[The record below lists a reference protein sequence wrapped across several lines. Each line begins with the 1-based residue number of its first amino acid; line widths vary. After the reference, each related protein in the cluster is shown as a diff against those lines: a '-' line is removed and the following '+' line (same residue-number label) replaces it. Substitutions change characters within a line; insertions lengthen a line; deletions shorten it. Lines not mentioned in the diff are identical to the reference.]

1 MLRARALEQALR
13 MLIDAAVQ
21 TACKIAEDG
30 DRRWHVVDLVCA
42 TNDAEKLLAVDPP
55 PSGASPQAET
65 SASEVAYE
73 HMLAQRGLDRETDTI
88 CVKCYGSGVRA
99 YGNTATW
106 RGGIGG
112 STITMDV
119 CDRCWGSGNDTKRWP
134 SHRLSPAPVS
144 PVEPT
149 TCPKCRSNTRAYRL
163 AVADVIDGRMA
174 GMTSCRDE
182 WHSRMPMVSPVEPE
196 PLQRP
201 KLASCQRCSNT
212 VVVGS
217 RCNNCDEPTV
227 EPEPPTKEQA

>member
-1 MLRARALEQALR
+1 METRARALEQALR
-13 MLIDAAVQ
+13 EL
-21 TACKIAEDG
+21 TAMVRGECPSLLNEDSGGNG
-30 DRRWHVVDLVCA
+30 DLSYQI
-42 TNDAEKLLAVDPP
+42 EKLLAVPP

-149 TCPKCRSNTRAYRL
+149 
-163 AVADVIDGRMA
+163 
-174 GMTSCRDE
+174 
-182 WHSRMPMVSPVEPE
+182 
-196 PLQRP
+196 
-201 KLASCQRCSNT
+201 
-212 VVVGS
+212 
-217 RCNNCDEPTV
+217 
-227 EPEPPTKEQA
+227 PEPPQDGGNPK